1 MKRGGKGKMSKEE
14 NKPGMDILY
23 QYIIN
28 YIKDGPGHERRGV
41 EVRLQFNI
49 GDNAFRRHLTNLT
62 NKYPI
67 YQDETGRIV
76 GILV

>member
-1 MKRGGKGKMSKEE
+1 MSKEE
-14 NKPGMDILY
+14 SKLKMDILY

-28 YIKDGPGHERRGV
+28 YIKDGSGHERRKV

-49 GDNAFRRHLTNLT
+49 GENAFRRRLTNLT
-62 NKYPI
+62 KKCPI
-67 YQDETGRIV
+67 YEDDTGRIV

>member
-1 MKRGGKGKMSKEE
+1 MPKGES
-14 NKPGMDILY
+14 KPGMDILY

-28 YIKDGPGHERRGV
+28 YIKDGFEHERRKV

-49 GDNAFRRHLTNLT
+49 GDNTFRRHLTNLT
-62 NKYPI
+62 NKCLI
-67 YQDETGRIV
+67 YEDDTGRIV